1 VLKKLKLK
9 KIDMTFKEAKDLLKK
24 EGFIVKE
31 GNGKP
36 CGVSEWF
43 AEYEDSEIR
52 KAMEIVCSSGCML
65 MMGPDSFNE
74 RKARMKKEY
83 KEKNKRGEK
92 PKEKNYTI
100 YGRTSPKA
108 DFFYKCFLKEGN
120 PALEEA
126 AKEFNDAML
135 DELQDRLKRQARV
148 YDRVVETLL
157 GELSRLRGRIK
168 ELEDSLL
175 EKDEVL
181 NDVIEELADKE
192 RQLSAV
198 RGVIDFDINIK
209 RGEL

>member
-1 VLKKLKLK
+1 MSKRTIRNNSNSKEFEKAKGKCFCAFYDVDNDSEGDKSLHNKERSSK
-9 KIDMTFKEAKDLLKK
+9 KIKLRIDPNVEIFKMFIDRVK
-24 EGFIVKE
+24 EDDEKE
-31 GNGKP
+31 GNA
-36 CGVSEWF
+36 VV
-43 AEYEDSEIR
+43 D
-52 KAMEIVCSSGCML
+52 
-65 MMGPDSFNE
+65 
-74 RKARMKKEY
+74 
-83 KEKNKRGEK
+83 
-92 PKEKNYTI
+92 
-100 YGRTSPKA
+100 
-108 DFFYKCFLKEGN
+108 N
-120 PALEEA
+120 PALKEA

-181 NDVIEELADKE
+181 DDVIEELADKE

>member
-1 VLKKLKLK
+1 
-9 KIDMTFKEAKDLLKK
+9 MTFKEAKDLLKK

-43 AEYEDSEIR
+43 TEYEDSEICE
-52 KAMEIVCSSGCML
+52 AMEIVCSSGCML
-65 MMGPDSFNE
+65 MMGPDSFDE

-148 YDRVVETLL
+148 YDRVVENLL
-157 GELSRLRGRIK
+157 DELDCLRGRIK
-168 ELEDSLL
+168 ELEGSLL

-181 NDVIEELADKE
+181 DDVIGELADKE

-198 RGVIDFDINIK
+198 RGAVGCSVDVK
-209 RGEL
+209 CGEL

>member
-1 VLKKLKLK
+1 
-9 KIDMTFKEAKDLLKK
+9 
-24 EGFIVKE
+24 
-31 GNGKP
+31 
-36 CGVSEWF
+36 
-43 AEYEDSEIR
+43 
-52 KAMEIVCSSGCML
+52 
-65 MMGPDSFNE
+65 
-74 RKARMKKEY
+74 
-83 KEKNKRGEK
+83 
-92 PKEKNYTI
+92 
-100 YGRTSPKA
+100 
-108 DFFYKCFLKEGN
+108 
-120 PALEEA
+120 
-126 AKEFNDAML
+126 ML

>member
-1 VLKKLKLK
+1 
-9 KIDMTFKEAKDLLKK
+9 MTFKEAKDLLKK

-92 PKEKNYTI
+92 PKEKN
-100 YGRTSPKA
+100 
-108 DFFYKCFLKEGN
+108 

-135 DELQDRLKRQARV
+135 DELQDRLKRQASV
-148 YDRVVETLL
+148 YDRVVENLL
-157 GELSRLRGRIK
+157 GELNRLRGRIK
-168 ELEDSLL
+168 ELEGSLL

-181 NDVIEELADKE
+181 DDVIEELADKE
-192 RQLSAV
+192 RQLSVV
-198 RGVIDFDINIK
+198 RGAVGFDINIK